1 MFEWF
6 GQLTILDQMLFAFA
20 LIGSL
25 LFVIQLLMMLIGGGE
40 GDADAGHVGDMAD
53 ADAGADTADVVD
65 GHMTHADSDAAFK
78 VFSVQGTVA
87 FFMMLGW
94 VGLAAG
100 RTFGLGTAASV
111 GLGLAAGVIA
121 NLLMAKVFQGFKRM
135 QSSGTMDLANAVG
148 QEGAVYLTIK
158 ADQPGKVQVTVQQ
171 HLKVFDAVTEDGAEL
186 PTGTRVRVARVVQGN
201 TMVVQKI

>member
-6 GQLTILDQMLFAFA
+6 GQLSILDQVLFAFA

-25 LFVIQLLMMLIGGGE
+25 LFVVQLLMMLIGGGE
-40 GDADAGHVGDMAD
+40 GDADAGHAGDVAD
-53 ADAGADTADVVD
+53 APDADVVD
-65 GHMTHADSDAAFK
+65 SHMTHADSDAAFK

-148 QEGAVYLTIK
+148 QEGAVYLSIK
-158 ADQPGKVQVTVQQ
+158 VDQPGKVQVTVQQ

-186 PTGTRVRVARVVQGN
+186 PTGTRVRVVRVVQGN
-201 TMVVQKI
+201 TMVVQKV